1 MSTLYGDSIFESNE
15 YIIDRIIES
24 IDNDSKLFRDYI
36 DEAVIN
42 ESAVDSIKKF
52 IIKVKEFVE
61 NIIDKFKEAIRKV
74 KSSINAKLVKARWTK
89 ALENKET
96 PFTIS
101 IINYKNINNFYEKL
115 NIYINDGKNML
126 NNIDSI
132 SVDKIKDNHE
142 LLNTHV
148 RNNELGYIY
157 HPSIKKQ
164 LYSSAVYIDTEERKK
179 EYIDKNLDKLIK
191 ESVDMVTV
199 IEKQIK
205 SLSDIK
211 YSLYKLE
218 DKYDKKT
225 KDADKDLKGDN
236 KYRELAYYYFTIV
249 DAGKDLI
256 KLLKYI
262 YTPNFIDNTVV
273 SN

>member
-15 YIIDRIIES
+15 YIIGRIIES

-42 ESAVDSIKKF
+42 ESAIDSIKKF
-52 IIKVKEFVE
+52 ITKVKEFVE
-61 NIIDKFKEAIRKV
+61 NIINKFREAIRKV

-89 ALENKET
+89 ALEKKET

-101 IINYKNINNFYEKL
+101 IVNYKNVNNFYEKL
-115 NIYINDGKNML
+115 NIYVNDGKNML
-126 NNIDSI
+126 NDIDNISA
-132 SVDKIKDNHE
+132 DKIKDNQKLLDTFIRDYE
-142 LLNTHV
+142 LSF
-148 RNNELGYIY
+148 IY

-164 LYSSAVYIDTEERKK
+164 LYSSAVYIDTEEKK
-179 EYIDKNLDKLIK
+179 NDYITKDLDKLIK

-205 SLSDIK
+205 SLSNIK
-211 YSLYKLE
+211 YSLYRLE

-225 KDADKDLKGDN
+225 KDADRDLKGDN
-236 KYRELAYYYFTIV
+236 KYRKLAHYYYTLI

-256 KLLKYI
+256 KILKYI
-262 YTPNFIDNTVV
+262 YTPNFVDNTVV